1 MKKVKRSKKLLTGHE
16 KKLRFISGDPSIAT
30 VSAGGK
36 VTAKAKGSC
45 KIYVQTINGI
55 WKTCKVTVK

>member
-1 MKKVKRSKKLLTGHE
+1 MTGHE

-36 VTAKAKGSC
+36 VTAKASC